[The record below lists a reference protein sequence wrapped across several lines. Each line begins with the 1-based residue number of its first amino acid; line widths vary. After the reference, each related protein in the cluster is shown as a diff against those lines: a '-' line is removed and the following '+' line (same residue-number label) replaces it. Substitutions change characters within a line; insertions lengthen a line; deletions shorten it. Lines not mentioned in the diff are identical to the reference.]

1 MLWYEGSRRHKVKIH
16 NIAISI
22 STALA
27 VFIAGAAN
35 AATTV
40 YTTDADFELGT
51 LNSVNHDAPNSNQL
65 QLNAIGDT
73 FPLLWVAN
81 AGEDTMSRINT
92 DGNSGNGCEEA
103 RYLTSYGDPNAL
115 ANHGAFSGPAPSRT
129 AVDTTGNV
137 YVANRNFSGGQ
148 PELLKIAVE
157 GGVDRNG
164 NGVIDTSSDTNGDCS
179 ISADEMLAVVDDG
192 DGVLD
197 IDDFLDE
204 RVIWISP
211 FASNGNLGRSLCL
224 DVNGNLWAGT
234 YIGRDYYKFN
244 QAGVQLAGPISTGIT
259 SYGCAVDADGT
270 LWGASL
276 GSSLVELNT
285 NTETHTINRTL
296 QGNYGIAL
304 GNERVYLGSTLH
316 AFNPATNTTQ
326 LSVAF
331 SGTGVAVDGD
341 GAVWFG
347 TPTLRKFT
355 SDASGDLITTPA
367 CSVST
372 QGGRGPIVGK
382 GGRIWTINTSF
393 NSVSQYDS
401 DCNFI
406 STVPVGR
413 TPYTYSDA
421 TGFGARNQTDPT
433 GIWTI
438 INDGGDTGTEWDS
451 MAWNTEAQGSV
462 PVGASITVEARSA
475 DLEAS
480 LGLEAYV
487 PISNGGVGLGLIGKF
502 IQVRI
507 TLRPNLADE
516 SPVLSDLEISTA
528 ADTDCD
534 ANEDGQVD
542 RVDVGIIGRH
552 RNVPVPPGNPLF
564 DINSDNVINVVDARL
579 CVLQCTNANCAP

>member
-1 MLWYEGSRRHKVKIH
+1 MQGSRRSNVKIQS
-16 NIAISI
+16 IAVSI
-22 STALA
+22 STAFA
-27 VFIAGAAN
+27 VFIAGETN
-35 AATTV
+35 ATTTT

-51 LNSVNHDAPNSNQL
+51 LNSVNYDAPGSNQL
-65 QLNAIGDT
+65 QLNTSGDT
-73 FPLLWVAN
+73 FPVLWVAN

-92 DGNSGNGCEEA
+92 DGDGGNGCEEA
-103 RYLTSYGDPNAL
+103 RYLTSYGDPNTL

-137 YVANRNFSGGQ
+137 YVANRNFHGQ
-148 PELLKIAVE
+148 RPELLKIAVE

-164 NGVIDTSSDTNGDCS
+164 NGVIDTSVDTNGDCS
-179 ISADEMLAVVDDG
+179 ISPDEMLAVVDDG

-211 FASNGNLGRSLCL
+211 FADSGDLGRSLCL
-224 DVNGNLWAGT
+224 DVSGNLWAGT
-234 YIGRDYYKFN
+234 YFGRDYYKFN
-244 QAGVQLAGPISTGIT
+244 QAGVQLEGPIVTNAT
-259 SYGCAVDADGT
+259 NYGCAVAADGT

-276 GSSLVELNT
+276 SSTLVELNT
-285 NTETHTINRTL
+285 NTNTHTTNRVL
-296 QGNYGIAL
+296 QGNYGIVL
-304 GNERVYLGSTLH
+304 GNDRVYLGSTLH

-326 LSVAF
+326 FSVAS

-347 TPTLRKFT
+347 TPTLRKFI
-355 SDASGDLITTPA
+355 SNGSGDLITTPD

-401 DCNFI
+401 NCNFI

-438 INDGGDTGTEWDS
+438 INDAGELGAKWD
-451 MAWNTEAQGSV
+451 MLTWNTEPQGNV
-462 PVGASITVEARSA
+462 PTGASITVEARTA
-475 DLEAS
+475 DLVADLS
-480 LGLEAYV
+480 LEAYTPV
-487 PISNGGVGLGLIGKF
+487 GNGGGGLGLMGQF
-502 IQVRI
+502 IQVRV
-507 TLRPNLADE
+507 TLRPNDADE
-516 SPVLSDLEISTA
+516 SPVLSDLSISTA
-528 ADTDCD
+528 VDTSCD
-534 ANEDGQVD
+534 ANEDNQVD
-542 RVDVGIIGRH
+542 RIDIGIIGRH

-564 DINSDNVINVVDARL
+564 DINGDNVINVVDARL
-579 CVLQCTNANCAP
+579 CVLQCTNASCAL